1 MILSERS
8 VAFGKSL
15 QRDGNDASNTF
26 LSSKIIVSFSASL
39 CCCFVVVV
47 VVVVVVFC
55 FSWASLIFNET
66 DGNDAFGAKPSS
78 SDIRGL

>member
-8 VAFGKSL
+8 VVFGKSL

-47 VVVVVVFC
+47 VVVVFC

-66 DGNDAFGAKPSS
+66 DGNDAFGSKPSS
-78 SDIRGL
+78 SDIPGL